1 MSYLNCIATIKNYF
15 KNDKNNYITAYYEDI
30 GIESIIDT
38 DIVLPVK
45 IMRVLY
51 FNSMKELLYFP
62 DKKSI
67 KSLNLSNL
75 NLKSLD
81 FIFEFRGL
89 ENLNLENNNIS
100 NLNQLH
106 YLFHLKRLNLSNN
119 NLESLKDL
127 DKCLNLEVLFIDNN
141 NISNIAELKSLGEL
155 KIIDIGQ
162 NPIKNIDD
170 LDELKKIEYIYLPQY
185 CTSKNLDRKLKNNI
199 NDNMDGR
206 IITNYKVY
214 FNKYY
219 ISSMGFSINRLAFK
233 L

>member
-1 MSYLNCIATIKNYF
+1 MKNLLDLLF
-15 KNDKNNYITAYYEDI
+15 DDILDIINEKVKESNINDKRIERKKKRKIQKQQNRINKHYKICQQISKNAYEKY
-30 GIESIIDT
+30 
-38 DIVLPVK
+38 
-45 IMRVLY
+45 
-51 FNSMKELLYFP
+51 
-62 DKKSI
+62 
-67 KSLNLSNL
+67 
-75 NLKSLD
+75 
-81 FIFEFRGL
+81 
-89 ENLNLENNNIS
+89 
-100 NLNQLH
+100 
-106 YLFHLKRLNLSNN
+106 
-119 NLESLKDL
+119 
-127 DKCLNLEVLFIDNN
+127 N

>member
-1 MSYLNCIATIKNYF
+1 ML
-15 KNDKNNYITAYYEDI
+15 
-30 GIESIIDT
+30 
-38 DIVLPVK
+38 
-45 IMRVLY
+45 
-51 FNSMKELLYFP
+51 
-62 DKKSI
+62 
-67 KSLNLSNL
+67 
-75 NLKSLD
+75 
-81 FIFEFRGL
+81 
-89 ENLNLENNNIS
+89 
-100 NLNQLH
+100 
-106 YLFHLKRLNLSNN
+106 YLFWIFRFYFIIIPNFVYLLILFQYFFLKIEKINLY
-119 NLESLKDL
+119 K
-127 DKCLNLEVLFIDNN
+127 K
-141 NISNIAELKSLGEL
+141 EL